1 MVAFVP
7 VLAFVHAV
15 LIGVEHRVQ
24 YVNFVSILKLNK
36 NESIFVQLFARQ
48 PVPMVVHV
56 MEEATR
62 VHVLQH
68 GPICDV
74 QRVRYNIDSV

>member
-1 MVAFVP
+1 MVAFVQ

-24 YVNFVSILKLNK
+24 YVSFVSILKLNK

-56 MEEATR
+56 
-62 VHVLQH
+62 LQH